1 MAYVQLFA
9 SQYARLMGI
18 LGGGFYLHNI
28 SLPIIARNPNP
39 KTNERDL
46 FIGYFMVFF
55 TYVCF
60 GIVGYL
66 GFSAENYRGAWK
78 DGAIQQNCLFMY
90 PIAEG
95 WRAGVATFVRFSVF
109 LHITTV
115 NALLFAC
122 ERAQILLLVT
132 GQQETESYAVQI
144 FLNSCLILPAFLL
157 AIYYPEVGDLAGIL
171 GAAATMLVI
180 YIVPNVTY
188 LKMKWDAT
196 YSRQDEDKF
205 EYETRR
211 QEEDRGLLR
220 TGTGQSKEKD
230 SRGTDGRLSKL
241 SRSTLVNEEEDQDLE
256 DEMAEFK
263 QRIKPTSKGMLAL
276 IIVFSLFV
284 TSYGI
289 LALAFQLQG

>member
-66 GFSAENYRGAWK
+66 GFSAETYRGAWK

-132 GQQETESYAVQI
+132 GRQETESYAVQI

-196 YSRQDEDKF
+196 FNRQDVDKF
-205 EYETRR
+205 DYETMR
-211 QEEDRGLLR
+211 QEEDRGGIR
-220 TGTGQSKEKD
+220 TSGKEKG
-230 SRGTDGRLSKL
+230 SRGTDL
-241 SRSTLVNEEEDQDLE
+241 SRNTLVNSEEGDDQDLA
-256 DEMAEFK
+256 DELAEFNS
-263 QRIKPTSKGMLAL
+263 RVKPTSKGMLVL
-276 IIVFSLFV
+276 IIIFSLFV